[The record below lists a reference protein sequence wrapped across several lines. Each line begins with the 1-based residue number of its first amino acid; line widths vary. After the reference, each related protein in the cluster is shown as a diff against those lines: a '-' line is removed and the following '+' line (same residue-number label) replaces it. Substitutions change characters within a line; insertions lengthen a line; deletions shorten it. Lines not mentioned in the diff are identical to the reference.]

1 MLSSR
6 SWTSPNTSPAERVQC
21 FGDFVSELLRA
32 QTWRFQRMRR
42 EGEIFTFPGQLG
54 SWCRT
59 RITRC
64 HRNGC
69 RNTVVK
75 VHPDSPAVWSPGE
88 NFDHFNFVEGMCVAH
103 HYRFLRPVWVPFAVQ
118 KNSSNPVDSPVA
130 ISWVSV
136 RHPSLADFDT
146 VTMPQQGLDSEW
158 FTLVPKCA
166 KLKHQSWRKLSLCC
180 LSAANWM
187 ELLCHFHH
195 LWSFYMKVQCVPYK
209 KTSPNELLVFHDCS
223 VACKSPGWK
232 PLYPCGR
239 IFEIIWTPK

>member
-158 FTLVPKCA
+158 FTLVPN
-166 KLKHQSWRKLSLCC
+166 S
-180 LSAANWM
+180 NI
-187 ELLCHFHH
+187 
-195 LWSFYMKVQCVPYK
+195 KVG
-209 KTSPNELLVFHDCS
+209 NLVFAAFRQQIEWSCFVIFIIYDHFTWRFN
-223 VACKSPGWK
+223 ACHTRRQVRMS
-232 PLYPCGR
+232 
-239 IFEIIWTPK
+239 F